1 MANDYMALADLTT
14 INDANN
20 SDIDVSDLLQDAP
33 FLARIAAVTASNGTV
48 HKYVKTTGAPVVGF
62 RSVND
67 GREHDSTIRSQ
78 ITDTLE
84 ILDASFTVD
93 CSLARSYRGGAEA
106 LLRMEAMEHMRAAFY
121 KLEVQLLGGTAEGD
135 ASGFDG
141 LADDLGSIGT
151 TVLDQGGTTALSSI
165 YLVRSSPSDVAVVL
179 GLDGN
184 ITIGESTIQRIAGS
198 TTGWL
203 NAYVT
208 PIEAY
213 YGMQVAS
220 TYSAVRLANIDAGS
234 NTVTD
239 DMIYA
244 GLEVFPASRQPNMIV
259 MNRRSLEQLR
269 SSRTATNSS
278 GVPAPRPTDVEGIP
292 IIVTDAI
299 GSAETQ
305 VV

>member
-1 MANDYMALADLTT
+1 MADDYMALADLTT

-20 SDIDVSDLLQDAP
+20 SDIDVTDLLQDAP
-33 FLARIAAVTASNGTV
+33 FLARVAAVTASNGTV
-48 HKYVKTTGAPVVGF
+48 HKYVKTTQAPVVGF

-67 GREHDSTIRSQ
+67 GREHDSTIRTQ
-78 ITDTLE
+78 VTDTLE

-93 CSLARSYRGGAEA
+93 VAIARSYRGGPEA

-135 ASGFDG
+135 AAGFDG
-141 LADDLGSIGT
+141 LADDLGSLGT
-151 TVLDQGGTTALSSI
+151 TVLNAGGTTALSSI
-165 YLVRSSPSDVAVVL
+165 YLVRSGPSEVAVVL
-179 GLDGN
+179 GNDGN
-184 ITIGESTIQRIAGS
+184 IIVEESTIQRISGA

-208 PIEAY
+208 PIQAY
-213 YGMQVAS
+213 YGMQIAS
-220 TYSAVRLANIDAGS
+220 TYSAVRIANIDAGS

-239 DMIYA
+239 DMIYE
-244 GLEVFPASRQPNMIV
+244 GLEVFPASRQPNYIV

-269 SSRTATNSS
+269 NSRTATNAT
-278 GVPAPRPTDVEGIP
+278 GTPAPRPTEVEGIP

-299 GSAETQ
+299 GIAETA
-305 VV
+305 VT